1 MESRFAMSSLG
12 SPIVD
17 RRAFLLAGAGAAAAG
32 LLPRSGRAEAPCAEY
47 NLTAA
52 SAQSPILGASRPWT
66 EVWSYNGS
74 IPGPEIRV
82 RQGEPVR
89 INVRNGLSEETTV
102 HWHGI
107 RLPNNMDGVPGL
119 TQRPIAPGE
128 TFTYKFTPPDA
139 GTFWYHSHSNSLQQL
154 GRGLTGPLIV
164 EEAERYPVDRDLVW
178 MFADWRLTTDA
189 QIASGFGNAMEAAM
203 SGRVG
208 NTVTVNGAISSGE
221 QVHAGE
227 RIRLRLINGALARI
241 MALRFEGHRPV
252 IIAVDGQPC
261 QPHQPPN
268 GRLLLGPAMR
278 IDIVLNL
285 RGKPGHHYAV
295 RDDFYEN
302 LAYTVTHLNYSAN
315 AALRTARDDNDVPL
329 PGNPLPEPD
338 LQGAEPHQ
346 IVLQGGMMGGGMMHG
361 MGGMSGMAHDASWSI
376 NGHSMIGDGQAS
388 MPSLLTLP
396 RGRSIILKMQN
407 KTAWWHPMHLHGY
420 SFKLLRRN
428 GTPVPHRQWGD
439 TVLMAPK
446 DNVDVAFVADNPGK
460 WMLHCHITDHQVS
473 GMMSVLDVR

>member
-1 MESRFAMSSLG
+1 M
-12 SPIVD
+12 
-17 RRAFLLAGAGAAAAG
+17 
-32 LLPRSGRAEAPCAEY
+32 
-47 NLTAA
+47 
-52 SAQSPILGASRPWT
+52 
-66 EVWSYNGS
+66 
-74 IPGPEIRV
+74 
-82 RQGEPVR
+82 
-89 INVRNGLSEETTV
+89 
-102 HWHGI
+102 
-107 RLPNNMDGVPGL
+107 
-119 TQRPIAPGE
+119 
-128 TFTYKFTPPDA
+128 
-139 GTFWYHSHSNSLQQL
+139 
-154 GRGLTGPLIV
+154 IV

-295 RDDFYEN
+295 RDDLYEN

-361 MGGMSGMAHDASWSI
+361 MGGKGNSI
-376 NGHSMIGDGQAS
+376 NS
-388 MPSLLTLP
+388 PLLSFEVTQ
-396 RGRSIILKMQN
+396 S
-407 KTAWWHPMHLHGY
+407 GY
-420 SFKLLRRN
+420 GMYVKY
-428 GTPVPHRQWGD
+428 
-439 TVLMAPK
+439 LMAGFL
-446 DNVDVAFVADNPGK
+446 VVFAVSMLIQFVSYLLFNISELTGASDDAQKPSYRQLIASGK
-460 WMLHCHITDHQVS
+460 A
-473 GMMSVLDVR
+473 G

>member
-1 MESRFAMSSLG
+1 MSSIHI
-12 SPIVD
+12 PVVD
-17 RRAFLLAGAGAAAAG
+17 RRTVLLAGVGAAAG
-32 LLPRSGRAEAPCAEY
+32 LLPRSGHADAPRAAY

-52 SAQSPILGASRPWT
+52 IARSPILGTSRPWT
-66 EVWSYNGS
+66 EVWSYNGR

-89 INVRNGLSEETTV
+89 FVVRNDLSEETTV

-128 TFTYKFTPPDA
+128 TFTYEFTPPDA

-154 GRGLTGPLIV
+154 GRGLAGPLIV
-164 EEAERYPVDRDLVW
+164 EEGERYPVDREFVW
-178 MFADWRLTTDA
+178 MFSDWRLTADA

-221 QVHAGE
+221 QVQAGE

-252 IIAVDGQPC
+252 VIAVDGQPC
-261 QPHQPPN
+261 EPHQPADD
-268 GRLLLGPAMR
+268 RLLLGPAMR
-278 IDIVLNL
+278 IDVVLDL
-285 RGKPGHHYAV
+285 LGEPGRRYAV
-295 RDDFYEN
+295 RDDFYED

-315 AALRTARDDNDVPL
+315 AALRTARDHNYVPL

-338 LQGAEPHQ
+338 LTGVEPHR
-346 IVLQGGMMGGGMMHG
+346 IVLQGGMMGGGMMHD

-376 NGHSMIGDGQAS
+376 NGHSMTGDGQGG
-388 MPSLLTLP
+388 MPPLLTLP
-396 RGRSIILKMQN
+396 QGRSIVLKMQN
-407 KTAWWHPMHLHGY
+407 QTAWWHPMHLHGY

-428 GTPVPHRQWGD
+428 GAPVPYRQWGD
-439 TVLMAPK
+439 TVLLAPN
-446 DNVDVAFVADNPGK
+446 DNVNVAFVADHPGK